1 MAVKYSQTSKRK
13 LNPCSNKRC
22 KACGLYLN
30 QQPIFDNRKQSS
42 IFWVGLSAVQFTE
55 EEIMLPLS
63 PNTRSGALIQQI
75 EQPFSNKIAFYKT
88 NLVKCVPLKD
98 DKIRYPLEHEMNKCY
113 PNLLDEIQES
123 TPSIIFLLGK
133 QVASFVLKKETDC
146 DFRLDD
152 DFNYQTFESNGVFYI
167 PVHHPSYILV
177 YKRKYLDRYISSI
190 QSHFFASLQ
199 NRITVK
205 AEYV

>member
-1 MAVKYSQTSKRK
+1 MAVKYSQTSKRT

-30 QQPIFDNRKQSS
+30 QQPIFDNKKRSS
-42 IFWVGLSAVQFTE
+42 IFWVGLSAVQFATE
-55 EEIMLPLS
+55 DIMLPLS

-75 EQPFSNKIAFYKT
+75 ENPFNSKIAFYKT
-88 NLVKCVPLKD
+88 NLVKCVPLKN

-113 PNLLDEIQES
+113 PNLLDEIQEL

-146 DFRLDD
+146 DFTLDD
-152 DFNYQTFESNGVFYI
+152 DFNYQSIEANGISYV

-177 YKRKYLDRYISSI
+177 YKRKYVDKYISGI
-190 QSHFFASLQ
+190 QSFFFDSLS
-199 NRITVK
+199 NCG
-205 AEYV
+205 